1 MQDNRQHLRLHCN
14 HLVFTEEISSDYK
27 DSINA
32 NHCPRLS
39 PLPYLVPLMKTSV
52 CVCGLGRVGFNRAR
66 KFKVKEEK

>member
-52 CVCGLGRVGFNRAR
+52 CVCVGSEGWDLTELGNS
-66 KFKVKEEK
+66 K